1 MFIPRLKPRIG
12 DVYLLTR
19 SRELR
24 EALAP
29 VLAAPGRRAIPVEDW
44 AHLRELY
51 LDAPPT
57 ALFIADAFTD
67 GLGRGPVDEE
77 LRRFMAD
84 FPACALIA
92 PAVVDEE
99 TLRNVRAL
107 TACGIA
113 ELLDMEMELA
123 AWRLDAQLR
132 MVVERRVHR
141 ALEGLALLEAPATR
155 VFLDAAGVVVARTGD
170 PGRVAPALRVSDD
183 ELRDFCE
190 RRSLPEPGRLLEWI
204 RLVYASELLDEPGRP
219 PASAARAL
227 GYASPG
233 ELEEQALRLVGLPAG
248 ELRALGAYRLVA
260 SGLRNELL
268 AVRREAENGRGE
280 R

>member
-1 MFIPRLKPRIG
+1 MFIPRLKPRVGI
-12 DVYLLTR
+12 VFLLTR
-19 SRELR
+19 SRELL

-29 VLAAPGRRAIPVEDW
+29 VLAAPGRQAVPVEDW

-57 ALFIADAFTD
+57 ALFIADAFA
-67 GLGRGPVDEE
+67 GGSGRGEVDPE
-77 LRRFMAD
+77 LPRFLAD

-92 PAVVDEE
+92 PTIVDER
-99 TLRNVRAL
+99 TLQTVRTLSAYGV
-107 TACGIA
+107 ADI
-113 ELLDMEMELA
+113 LDLQMEME
-123 AWRLDAQLR
+123 AWRLDARLR
-132 MVVERRVHR
+132 MTVQSRVHR

-155 VFLDAAGVVVARTGD
+155 VFLAAAGVVIARTGD
-170 PGRVAPALRVSDD
+170 PARVAGALRVQPD

-219 PASAARAL
+219 PVSAARAL
-227 GYASPG
+227 GYTG
-233 ELEEQALRLVGLPAG
+233 LEEMEEQALRLVGLPAG

-260 SGLRNELL
+260 SGLHNELL

>member
-1 MFIPRLKPRIG
+1 MFIPRLKPRVGI
-12 DVYLLTR
+12 VFLLTR
-19 SRELR
+19 SRELL
-24 EALAP
+24 EAAAP
-29 VLAAPGRRAIPVEDW
+29 VLAAPGRQAVPVEDW

-67 GLGRGPVDEE
+67 GVGRGEVDEE
-77 LRRFMAD
+77 LRRFLAD

-92 PAVVDEE
+92 PAVVDKD
-99 TLRNVRAL
+99 TLQNVRAL
-107 TACGIA
+107 GPCGVA
-113 ELLDMEMELA
+113 EILDLRMELEG
-123 AWRLDAQLR
+123 WRLDARLR
-132 MVVERRVHR
+132 ITVQSRVQR

-155 VFLDAAGVVVARTGD
+155 VFLATAGVVIARTGD
-170 PGRVAPALRVSDD
+170 PGRVARALRVSDG

-204 RLVYASELLDEPGRP
+204 RLVYVSELLDEPGRP
-219 PASAARAL
+219 PASAAWAR

-268 AVRREAENGRGE
+268 ALRREAGNGRGE